1 MVILFYDAWIS
12 IDSSI
17 KIIRWDTLY
26 TISQNKSKIHMLGLS
41 YFDEDGVLW
50 NNMTRKFEVKWYE
63 SKYSGFMGKTIKP

>member
-1 MVILFYDAWIS
+1 MVILFYDTWIS

-41 YFDEDGVLW
+41 YFDEGGVLW
-50 NNMTRKFEVKWYE
+50 
-63 SKYSGFMGKTIKP
+63 